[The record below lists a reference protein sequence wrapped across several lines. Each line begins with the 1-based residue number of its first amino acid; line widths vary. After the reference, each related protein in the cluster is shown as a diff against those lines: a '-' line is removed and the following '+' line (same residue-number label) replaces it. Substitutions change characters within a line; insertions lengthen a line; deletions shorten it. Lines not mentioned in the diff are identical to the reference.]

1 MRLEADV
8 ELQIYLAP
16 NSQTIADGYE
26 SVQKTVRELKE
37 MGFYDFFTAL
47 PFGPI
52 IVVSQGARMKKATVP
67 GVVKYRRTSNFSG
80 PHKPVFDKAGVPVM
94 PINTAARCYLTP
106 RWMQDIPGDDMK
118 EWLEK
123 RYEHVPYIEGSRS
136 GVSSRYKFPKEEKP
150 LLGSVMRDASILGAA
165 AIDLEEPMLAGL
177 EDAGFYFNQF
187 GYAPEVLWQSKRLTR
202 HMYPLILSTI
212 KS

>member
-123 RYEHVPYIEGSRS
+123 RYEHVPYIE
-136 GVSSRYKFPKEEKP
+136 
-150 LLGSVMRDASILGAA
+150 AA
-165 AIDLEEPMLAGL
+165 AAACPRATS
-177 EDAGFYFNQF
+177 FQK
-187 GYAPEVLWQSKRLTR
+187 KRS
-202 HMYPLILSTI
+202 HC
-212 KS
+212 